1 MLSRLP
7 LWQKLLLGVAWAV
20 LTIYFYYPVQSVMDV
35 TLDSSNYASYSY
47 FTAHH
52 FQFGPQVVPM
62 TGPYGFVLYGFVYN
76 ADLFWIRT
84 VCEIALKG
92 VFAALVF
99 WFLWES
105 RYSAWRWA
113 WLAVMLI
120 FSSVLEDFPAEWMML
135 LSALLLLRP
144 PERQFA
150 LRWTAA
156 VGALL
161 AFLSLLKGTHF
172 VLACATMGV

>member
-1 MLSRLP
+1 MRTRLP
-7 LWQKLLLGVAWAV
+7 LWQLVLLALAWLG
-20 LTIYFYYPVQSVMDV
+20 LTIYFYFPVQSVMEV

-84 VCEIALKG
+84 ICEITLKG
-92 VFAALVF
+92 VFSGLVF
-99 WFLWES
+99 WYMWEC
-105 RYSAWRWA
+105 RYTAWRWV
-113 WLAVMLI
+113 WLATMLV

-135 LSALLLLRP
+135 LGALMLLRP
-144 PERQFA
+144 TERQ
-150 LRWTAA
+150 LPLKWTAA
-156 VGALL
+156 VGVLL

-172 VLACATMGV
+172 VLAG